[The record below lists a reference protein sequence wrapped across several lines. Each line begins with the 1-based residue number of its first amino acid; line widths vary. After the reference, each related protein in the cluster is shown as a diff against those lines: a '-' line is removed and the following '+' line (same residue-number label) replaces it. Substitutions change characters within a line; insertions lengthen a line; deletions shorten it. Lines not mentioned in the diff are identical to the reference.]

1 MNKMMLK
8 KQYMSYSTNKKGRL
22 PSGFQEVEY
31 IQSTGTQYIDT
42 GIKATNATRFKIDVE
57 ITAYDT
63 YIFGAWNDWQ
73 VSMFTIYSA
82 NSSSSA
88 IGYGANWV
96 GSITGLTTGNKITI
110 SIDNGV
116 VKYNNEIKGSYPDTF
131 TSANNIILCGTNA
144 SGTPTAFSKIKIY
157 SLEIDGH
164 NFIPCYRKS
173 DNEVGLYDIVN
184 NQFYTNAGSGT
195 FLKGA
200 NV

>member
-8 KQYMSYSTNKKGRL
+8 KQYMMYLPKKGRL
-22 PSGFQEVEY
+22 PSGYQEVEY

-42 GIKATNATRFKIDVE
+42 GVKATNATRFKIDVE

-96 GSITGLTTGNKITI
+96 GSITGLTTNNKITL

-131 TSANNIILCGTNA
+131 TSTNNIILCGTNA
-144 SGTPTAFSKIKIY
+144 AGKPTAFSKIKIY

-164 NFIPCYRKS
+164 NYIPCYRKS
-173 DNEVGLYDIVN
+173 DNEVGLYDIIN
-184 NQFYTNAGSGT
+184 NQFYTNQGSGT

>member
-1 MNKMMLK
+1 MNKLMLK
-8 KQYMSYSTNKKGRL
+8 KQYMMYSPKKKGRL
-22 PSGFQEVEY
+22 PSGYQEVEY
-31 IQSTGTQYIDT
+31 IESTGTQYIDT
-42 GIKATNATRFKIDVE
+42 GVKATNTTKFKIDLELVS
-57 ITAYDT
+57 YDS

-88 IGYGANWV
+88 IGYGTNWV
-96 GSITGLTTGNKITI
+96 GGIQGITTGNKITL

-116 VKYNNEIKGSYPDTF
+116 IKYNNEIKGTYSDTF
-131 TSANNIILCGTNA
+131 NSANNIILCGTNA
-144 SGTPTAFSKIKIY
+144 NGTPTALSKIKIY

-173 DNEVGLYDIVN
+173 DNEVGLYDIIGQ
-184 NQFYTNAGSGT
+184 QFYTNSGSGT

-200 NV
+200 DV

>member
-8 KQYMSYSTNKKGRL
+8 KQYMMYAPKKGRL
-22 PSGFQEVEY
+22 PSGYKEVEY
-31 IQSTGTQYIDT
+31 IESTGTQYIDT
-42 GIKATNATRFKIDVE
+42 GVKATNTTKFKIDVE
-57 ITAYDT
+57 MTQYDS

-96 GSITGLTTGNKITI
+96 GSITGLTTNNKITL

-116 VKYNNEIKGSYPDTF
+116 VKYNNEIKGTYSDTF
-131 TSANNIILCGTNA
+131 NSANNIIICGTNA
-144 SGTPTAFSKIKIY
+144 AGTPAAFSKIKIY
-157 SLEIDGH
+157 SLEINGH
-164 NFIPCYRKS
+164 NFIPCYHKS
-173 DNEVGLYDIVN
+173 DGEVGLYDVVGN
-184 NQFYTNAGSGT
+184 KFYTNQGTGT

-200 NV
+200 DV